1 MREANIK
8 KLFIKAFSM
17 DGSSKSLLVDEKMT
31 CGYVTRL
38 LADKNHVTMEPKW
51 AIVENLPD
59 LHMGNNDFF
68 QSKLLIFMDFYAM
81 SILNFICFSERVYE
95 DHEMLVDNLMLWTRE
110 SKNKILFA
118 ERSDKISL
126 FQAPEKFLLSEDDRG
141 KSFISFVLCV
151 VFAANIDIYF

>member
-1 MREANIK
+1 MFQQKADKIKLALERMREANIK

-17 DGSSKSLLVDEKMT
+17 DGSSKSLLVDEKMS

-51 AIVENLPD
+51 AIVEHLPD
-59 LHMGNNDFF
+59 LHMGEQEFEWQNILHNCCPCDLN
-68 QSKLLIFMDFYAM
+68 LLIFT
-81 SILNFICFSERVYE
+81 ERVYE

-118 ERSDKISL
+118 ERADKMSL
-126 FQAPEKFLLSEDDRG
+126 FQTPEKFLLSEDDRG
-141 KSFISFVLCV
+141 MH
-151 VFAANIDIYF
+151 

>member
-31 CGYVTRL
+31 CGYVARL
-38 LADKNHVTMEPKW
+38 LADKNHVIMEPKW
-51 AIVENLPD
+51 AVVEHLPD
-59 LHMGNNDFF
+59 LHMGKEYIKDVKHF
-68 QSKLLIFMDFYAM
+68 SKIFLKYLLIIRKT
-81 SILNFICFSERVYE
+81 SITERVYE

-118 ERSDKISL
+118 ERPDKISL
-126 FQAPEKFLLSEDDRG
+126 FQTPEKFLLTEDDRG
-141 KSFISFVLCV
+141 SYI
-151 VFAANIDIYF
+151 